1 MIPTL
6 TILLVLILSIEQIY
20 LYTHRKQIIK
30 MLESIQKFENINIKV
45 YSAIIGYVLMSIALY
60 LSTIKYEF
68 TYLDILMLGICVNG
82 VYQAFSFAMLNKW
95 SLTIAIINTL
105 WGGILFLSVAFLYRN
120 IIL

>member
-6 TILLVLILSIEQIY
+6 TILLVLILSIEMIY
-20 LYTHRKQIIK
+20 LYTIGSQIIK
-30 MLESIQKFENINIKV
+30 MLESIQKFENINIKI
-45 YSAIIGYVLMSIALY
+45 YSAMIGYIFIAFALY

-68 TYLDILMLGICVNG
+68 TYLDILMLGICING
-82 VYQAFSFAMLNKW
+82 VCQAFSFAMFNKW
-95 SLTIAIINTL
+95 SLTLAIINTL